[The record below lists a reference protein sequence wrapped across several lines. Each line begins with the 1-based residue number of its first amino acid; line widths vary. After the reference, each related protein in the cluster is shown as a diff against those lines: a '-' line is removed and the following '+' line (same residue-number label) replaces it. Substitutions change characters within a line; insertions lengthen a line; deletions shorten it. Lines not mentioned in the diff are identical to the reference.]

1 MKLTGRL
8 AIHITHCYSLTSL
21 SLACPQPTSH
31 TVTLKEGIDLVE
43 LQSGQGTEFEVDPS
57 APLPG
62 GNREEEP
69 QEEFDRQEVLQNLN
83 FDCLDLGR
91 EEDSD
96 SDEVKLIMAS
106 DHYVH

>member
-1 MKLTGRL
+1 M
-8 AIHITHCYSLTSL
+8 
-21 SLACPQPTSH
+21 
-31 TVTLKEGIDLVE
+31 TLKEGIDLIQ

-62 GNREEEP
+62 GSREEEA
-69 QEEFDRQEVLQNLN
+69 QDEFDRQEVLENLN

-96 SDEVKLIMAS
+96 SDEVKWIMTS
-106 DHYVH
+106 VH